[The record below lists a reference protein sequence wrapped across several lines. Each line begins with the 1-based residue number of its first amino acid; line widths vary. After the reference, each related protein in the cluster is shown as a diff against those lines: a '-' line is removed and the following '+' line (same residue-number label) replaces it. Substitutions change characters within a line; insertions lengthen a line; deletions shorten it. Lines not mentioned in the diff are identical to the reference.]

1 MNHYPQLP
9 AIQQGYHYP
18 NPVGNLDGKPK
29 NRFTDESSTLDLIY
43 RLCQTLRAEGIT
55 YCHWKSNA
63 ALDRSASGDNDL
75 DLLVSRADGP
85 GFTEILYR
93 LGFKKAQVLPE
104 KQMPG
109 VLDYYGYD
117 RKADKLVHVH
127 AHYQLILGD
136 DMTKNYRLPIE
147 EPYLASAVQD
157 NVFNVPTPEFEFVV
171 FVIRMVLKHS
181 TWDAILSRQGSLST
195 TEQQEFEYLQARVD
209 LSHIYDILEQHL
221 PHFGRDLFDDCRRLL
236 QANCPLWIRIK
247 VGQRLQSRLKAHAR
261 RPQMPDTSLKLWRRV
276 VRAIRRR
283 AFGGLPGK
291 RLASGGVIIAIVG
304 GDGAGKTTAIDEL
317 YAWLS
322 KEFEMLKVHIGKPAW
337 SWTTIIVRGILKLGS
352 LLGLGSPMKS
362 PSGHILDPESPVFPG
377 YPLLLRVVCTA
388 RDRYLT
394 YIKARRFATN
404 GGLVICDRFPLPQ
417 VKLMDGLLVEQMID
431 TGQTNWLLKL
441 LIALE
446 KSYYQQIML
455 PELLIVLRLDPEI
468 AVRRKTTEDA
478 TSVRIRSTEIWE
490 LDWQQTPVH
499 IIDASR
505 SKADVLSEL
514 KQLIWSSL

>member
-1 MNHYPQLP
+1 
-9 AIQQGYHYP
+9 
-18 NPVGNLDGKPK
+18 
-29 NRFTDESSTLDLIY
+29 
-43 RLCQTLRAEGIT
+43 
-55 YCHWKSNA
+55 
-63 ALDRSASGDNDL
+63 
-75 DLLVSRADGP
+75 
-85 GFTEILYR
+85 
-93 LGFKKAQVLPE
+93 
-104 KQMPG
+104 
-109 VLDYYGYD
+109 
-117 RKADKLVHVH
+117 
-127 AHYQLILGD
+127 
-136 DMTKNYRLPIE
+136 
-147 EPYLASAVQD
+147 
-157 NVFNVPTPEFEFVV
+157 
-171 FVIRMVLKHS
+171 
-181 TWDAILSRQGSLST
+181 
-195 TEQQEFEYLQARVD
+195 
-209 LSHIYDILEQHL
+209 
-221 PHFGRDLFDDCRRLL
+221 
-236 QANCPLWIRIK
+236 
-247 VGQRLQSRLKAHAR
+247 
-261 RPQMPDTSLKLWRRV
+261 MPDTSLKLWRRV